1 MDDVDPADFYTGI
14 VVDVYGPLR
23 GSAPDPRTSAGF
35 ISRWGNLR
43 SNSGVAT
50 AIPC

>member
-23 GSAPDPRTSAGF
+23 GSVPDPRTSAGF

-43 SNSGVAT
+43 SNSGAAT